1 MIKDKSETFKIE
13 IYDYTPLSDNN
24 GWVQVGEITFS
35 LNDLILNENN
45 GMYTVNQPII
55 HKTKY
60 SNGIPYKSKNIEMP
74 KNLELCFYYKHDN
87 YNSMI
92 GLYEKDKRVIVSN
105 QVQLVRTTGQLI
117 STGMTKLSASIPKT
131 ITKQVTNQ

>member
-74 KNLELCFYYKHDN
+74 KNLELCFLFYIRMYLN
-87 YNSMI
+87 
-92 GLYEKDKRVIVSN
+92 LVKDIA
-105 QVQLVRTTGQLI
+105 LF
-117 STGMTKLSASIPKT
+117 
-131 ITKQVTNQ
+131 